1 MKARIGLVAAL
12 LVFGSS
18 SSQAA
23 TVSLGNLGPPSV
35 ATFGDVFSQAGS
47 FTDIY
52 TFNLAASAD
61 VLGLVLTFDVSPT
74 LNINIASSHLFS
86 GDPNGSSAPVAANVG
101 CATIACSWNVA
112 SAGAYFLEITGNVTS
127 QLNSR
132 FNLLPVG
139 YGGAIASVSESVSEA
154 PLPAALPLFATGL
167 GAMGLFGWWRKRK
180 AQAVA

>member
-1 MKARIGLVAAL
+1 MKAKIGLVAAL

-61 VLGLVLTFDVSPT
+61 VLGLVLTYDLSPT
-74 LNINIASSHLFS
+74 LNINIASSQLFS
-86 GDPNGSSAPVAANVG
+86 GTPMEP
-101 CATIACSWNVA
+101 
-112 SAGAYFLEITGNVTS
+112 LLRS
-127 QLNSR
+127 QQ
-132 FNLLPVG
+132 
-139 YGGAIASVSESVSEA
+139 
-154 PLPAALPLFATGL
+154 
-167 GAMGLFGWWRKRK
+167 M
-180 AQAVA
+180 

>member
-1 MKARIGLVAAL
+1 MKAKIGLVAAL

-74 LNINIASSHLFS
+74 LNINIASSQLFS

-101 CATIACSWNVA
+101 CSTIACSWNVA
-112 SAGAYFLEITGNVTS
+112 SAGAYFLEIAGNVT
-127 QLNSR
+127 N
-132 FNLLPVG
+132 
-139 YGGAIASVSESVSEA
+139 
-154 PLPAALPLFATGL
+154 ATKFPGSTYY
-167 GAMGLFGWWRKRK
+167 R
-180 AQAVA
+180 